1 MRQRFLA
8 HVMRQRPA
16 AARAL
21 RHHHLRPQPP
31 QKPDRRIVDVGVQ
44 RLLRTTRHQR
54 HPHPPRAHGREHLRV
69 IIPADRRNCL
79 RRHRQHR
86 PQARIR
92 HKARER
98 PPHLRRQ
105 QRQPEPRGIGDHPRQ
120 HRPQQPVH
128 QRPPVR
134 PLDIGPR
141 LVHQMHVMHA
151 RRTGRHAGKAT
162 QAPVDVLHRPR
173 VRRPALLQ
181 HVLDQVDA
189 PARAVQLIA
198 QHLIGRAS
206 RRAEPAMHAGPQ
218 HLVRPGDPGSFSCS
232 GVKVVCIRPPLRH
245 SGSRAGRTAPSA
257 PPPARPPP
265 VPAAAAPGFLPRRS
279 RVAWPR
285 PASAA
290 RISAPCPSGQTSQTS
305 PRPSPTA
312 PHAPPPPRPAPPAPP
327 DPPSDA
333 GDAPQRAPAPRQRH
347 DIPHPAPDR
356 GTRRPSTTRQS
367 PCSIPRSRPA
377 R

>member
-1 MRQRFLA
+1 
-8 HVMRQRPA
+8 MRQRPA

-44 RLLRTTRHQR
+44 RLLRATRHQR

-92 HKARER
+92 HKPRER

-218 HLVRPGDPGSFSCS
+218 HLVRPGDPGVLQLLGGEGRLHQAAAPPFRIPRGSNRALSPASSAATS
-232 GVKVVCIRPPLRH
+232 GASGGSAGLSPPPQPRGMAPPRQRRPDQRPLPLRT
-245 SGSRAGRTAPSA
+245 GQPDQ
-257 PPPARPPP
+257 PPAQSHSASCAT
-265 VPAAAAPGFLPRRS
+265 PAAASAPGT
-279 RVAWPR
+279 
-285 PASAA
+285 ASAA
-290 RISAPCPSGQTSQTS
+290 VGTQAMRHR
-305 PRPSPTA
+305 RPP
-312 PHAPPPPRPAPPAPP
+312 
-327 DPPSDA
+327 
-333 GDAPQRAPAPRQRH
+333 PRQRH

-356 GTRRPSTTRQS
+356 GTRRPLDHPPVAAQH
-367 PCSIPRSRPA
+367 PRSRPA